1 MAVDAGAQSA
11 EDAALYAEAQSADGM
26 QGKKMMADMDPQ
38 KKRALWA
45 EYVRSLAPLN
55 VRGPKRDA
63 VPEEIALKMVSASE
77 KSAWLPI
84 WLENNKNWAT
94 VQGTEI
100 FKRTVRHI
108 ESQVEGW
115 KTWSQISEMYKS
127 DDIANAIVAQKKLN
141 PAKVRPHP
149 ECPWLESATQSHVGL
164 EDNIENIKEKTHH
177 QNITTAADLEAR
189 AGHVLASQ
197 FAGALSCA
205 VPQPSPGVAVV
216 GAIVAGVA
224 SGAVGA
230 GAGAGVASG
239 AGAGT
244 GGVGGTDPAIAAE
257 AERLRL
263 KAEKETKR
271 KEKQEKENKE
281 REQTKAAFDA
291 SDAGKAKKHLN
302 ELQPLL
308 DSAAVYQGSAKK
320 AKCISSAMRHEWEKT
335 FERQA
340 AVMTNNRKL
349 VGLVYLEKSEDASCI
364 DKSKAAAEEFKRM
377 RRGFDA
383 LQRAAE
389 RSN

>member
-1 MAVDAGAQSA
+1 
-11 EDAALYAEAQSADGM
+11 
-26 QGKKMMADMDPQ
+26 
-38 KKRALWA
+38 
-45 EYVRSLAPLN
+45 
-55 VRGPKRDA
+55 
-63 VPEEIALKMVSASE
+63 MVSASG

-108 ESQVEGW
+108 ESQFEGW
-115 KTWSQISEMYKS
+115 KTWSQIIEMYKS

-149 ECPWLESATQSHVGL
+149 ECPWLESATQYHVGL

-263 KAEKETKR
+263 KAEKRPSERRNEKR
-271 KEKQEKENKE
+271 KRKSGDRQRQRSTHPMPEKRRSISMNCSLSLTLPQST
-281 REQTKAAFDA
+281 RD
-291 SDAGKAKKHLN
+291 
-302 ELQPLL
+302 LQKRPNV
-308 DSAAVYQGSAKK
+308 SAVPCGTSG
-320 AKCISSAMRHEWEKT
+320 
-335 FERQA
+335 
-340 AVMTNNRKL
+340 RKL
-349 VGLVYLEKSEDASCI
+349 SS
-364 DKSKAAAEEFKRM
+364 DKR
-377 RRGFDA
+377 
-383 LQRAAE
+383 
-389 RSN
+389 